1 MDSWPEIRVLELAP
15 AFWQQTLQHE
25 DTQQRLEHRLEQL
38 AMIPGVPVEPA
49 QQIELRRL
57 RCVVGRRLQEV
68 VQADQTTK
76 AQVETGG
83 PSMRWPAAPARSRRI

>member
-68 VQADQTTK
+68 VQADHTTK
-76 AQVETGG
+76 AAVET
-83 PSMRWPAAPARSRRI
+83 AAPSVSSPVVRARSRRI